1 MNRLFRICTLLLAL
15 FLIGSLTPIRPAHPQ
30 AAFYKY
36 VDKDGNVHFT
46 DRLDS
51 IPEEY
56 RNQIKV
62 YRGEEKP
69 KPALPKEQGVTEEQ
83 NRGLRE
89 TEGEKKEEQKKKEEE
104 QKALQEKAAREQKLK
119 ERQEIQDRISSVE
132 EQIRAK
138 EEEKAPLWSSGM
150 VNDRLRLNQLN
161 AEISDL
167 VRELRSL
174 QQELYDKEKR

>member
-1 MNRLFRICTLLLAL
+1 MNRLFKICTFLLVL
-15 FLIGSLTPIRPAHPQ
+15 FFIGSLTPVRPAHAQ
-30 AAFYKY
+30 GAFYKY
-36 VDKDGNVHFT
+36 VDKNGNVHFT

-56 RNQIKV
+56 RKQIKV

-69 KPALPKEQGVTEEQ
+69 KPALSKKQGVTEEQ
-83 NRGLRE
+83 NRGLKE
-89 TEGEKKEEQKKKEEE
+89 AEEQKKKEEE
-104 QKALQEKAAREQKLK
+104 QKALQENVAREQKLK
-119 ERQEIQDRISSVE
+119 ERQEIQNRIASVE

-161 AEISDL
+161 AEISGL
-167 VRELRSL
+167 VRDLRSL
-174 QQELYDKEKR
+174 QQELYDMEKR